1 MKYRIIFA
9 GLFALLAGMA
19 LSAGQAAQP
28 ARPPPQT
35 PTFKVQVD
43 YVEVDVLVTDQQ
55 GRFVADLTKEDF
67 RVFEDGKPQSV
78 STFSLV
84 NIPVE
89 RADRPLFAAQPI
101 EPDVESNERPFEGRV
116 YVLVLDDLHTN
127 FQRSPRVKIAA
138 RQFIERYLG
147 ANDLMAVVTTGGNT
161 SGAQEFTSRKRLL
174 LAAVDKFAG
183 RKLESATLSRNNAFQ
198 RGSLSAEWTHRRPRR
213 CGARTQRAVDADAS
227 QERRRVVRRCA
238 RPPQVDCVP
247 ERGN

>member
-1 MKYRIIFA
+1 MKYRTTLA
-9 GLFALLAGMA
+9 GLFTLLAGMT

-28 ARPPPQT
+28 TPPQTT

-55 GRFVADLTKEDF
+55 GRFVPDLAKEDF

-101 EPDVESNERPFEGRV
+101 EPDVESNERPFDGRV
-116 YVLVLDDLHTN
+116 YVMVLDDLHTN
-127 FQRSPRVKIAA
+127 FQRSQRVKAAA

-147 ANDLMAVVTTGGNT
+147 ANDLMAVVHTAGPSDGG
-161 SGAQEFTSRKRLL
+161 QEFTSNKRLL
-174 LAAVDKFAG
+174 LAAVDKTQG
-183 RKLESATLSRNNAFQ
+183 RKLKSATANRT
-198 RGSLSAEWTHRRPRR
+198 AEYYNTRDLRQQGDALNDPED
-213 CGARTQRAVDADAS
+213 AERA
-227 QERRRVVRRCA
+227 
-238 RPPQVDCVP
+238 
-247 ERGN
+247 

>member
-1 MKYRIIFA
+1 MKYRITFA
-9 GLFALLAGMA
+9 GLFALLAGIA
-19 LSAGQAAQP
+19 LSAGQAPQSA
-28 ARPPPQT
+28 PPQT

-55 GRFVADLTKEDF
+55 GRFVPDLTKEDF

-101 EPDVESNERPFEGRV
+101 EPDVESNERPFDGRV
-116 YVLVLDDLHTN
+116 YVMVLDDLHTN

-147 ANDLMAVVTTGGNT
+147 ANDLMAVVTTGGIT

-183 RKLESATLSRNNAFQ
+183 RKLDSATFARSDALQRMGALS
-198 RGSLSAEWTHRRPRR
+198 GM
-213 CGARTQRAVDADAS
+213 DAS
-227 QERRRVVRRCA
+227 TTPRMRSADTTRDRR
-238 RPPQVDCVP
+238 
-247 ERGN
+247 